1 MDQYIGEIRMFGG
14 NYAPEGWAF
23 CNGQIIS
30 ITQNEALYSLIGT
43 TYGGDGQSTFALPD
57 LRGRIPLHQ
66 GQNPHMG
73 TTYHTGQMAGKEIE
87 TLTLG
92 QVPAHTH
99 GVMAAS
105 ENGTLPSPANA
116 FWAKNVEQYST
127 NSPDGTMSTE
137 AISEAGGS
145 QPHENMMP
153 FLSISFIIALTGIYP
168 SRD

>member
-43 TYGGDGQSTFALPD
+43 TYGGDGQSTFSLPD

-66 GQNPHMG
+66 GQNPHTG
-73 TTYHTGQMAGKEIE
+73 TTYHTGQMAGTE
-87 TLTLG
+87 TATLSLG
-92 QVPAHTH
+92 NVPSHTH
-99 GVMAAS
+99 GVRATS
-105 ENGTLPSPANA
+105 EDGTIPSPGDA

-127 NSPDGTMSTE
+127 NPPDGTMSNE
-137 AISEAGGS
+137 AISETGGS

-153 FLSISFIIALTGIYP
+153 FLIVSFIIALTGIYP